1 VRIVLDTNV
10 VVSALTWGGP
20 PYQLVQMAIDS
31 DVVLCTSLPL
41 LDELQ
46 EVLLRDHLSSRLR
59 QRQTSVEEA
68 IVLYGKLAVTVSLIA
83 TPRVVPGDA
92 DDDQVIATAVAAQA
106 DLLVSGDRH
115 LLVLGSHQNIRIVT
129 PAEAI
134 RVISAA

>member
-1 VRIVLDTNV
+1 MRIVLDTNV

>member
-68 IVLYGKLAVTVSLIA
+68 IVLYGELAVTVSLIA